1 MTIEEIE
8 DILLAISEKLNDENS
23 ATNAF
28 AKLYRGYSK
37 FLSSV
42 ISRVL
47 KNSGI
52 YDEHV
57 LNTVINNTFYKIY
70 ENPLIFSFKQGAI
83 DDKGFKAWLAVVA
96 KNELKRLLHEYYT
109 NMYSLETLETEP
121 AIESPEL
128 PEGVYESVN
137 LKIMDAALNTLTER
151 ERHILLTLYLYYEE
165 GKNTP
170 SEVLNMLCK
179 MYNTT
184 KMNIRQIKVRSEK
197 KIAEYFSKHTQ
208 LKPLKD
214 VK

>member
-8 DILLAISEKLNDENS
+8 DILLAISEKLTDESS

-28 AKLYRGYSK
+28 TKLYRGYSK

-42 ISRVL
+42 ISGVL

-70 ENPLIFSFKQGAI
+70 ENPLIFSFKQEAT

-109 NMYSLETLETEP
+109 NMPSIESLESEP
-121 AIESPEL
+121 AIESVEL
-128 PEGVYESVN
+128 PEGVFESVN
-137 LKIMDAALNTLTER
+137 LKVLNDALNTLNER
-151 ERHILLTLYLYYEE
+151 ERYILLTHYLYYEE
-165 GKNTP
+165 GKHTP

-184 KMNIRQIKVRSEK
+184 RDNIRQIKIRSEK
-197 KIAEYFSKHTQ
+197 KIVEYFSKHTQ
-208 LKPLKD
+208 LKPLKY